1 MFEILKELGV
11 YGIALAGLL
20 EATIL
25 PIPMETISIPI
36 YLSLKE
42 SAVYLVI
49 VLIIFSILGSILGY
63 FFWRK
68 IGDPI
73 RNHIFEKDIFI
84 KVKKMYEK
92 NAFLALLSSA
102 ITPIPFEGYV
112 IAAGILEIEFRI
124 FLLGTI
130 FSRILRHLPQGLLI
144 YFYGEK
150 ILKDLKFYTF
160 ITIITILIIIL
171 IKYLTFKKKS

>member
-63 FFWRK
+63 FFGAKLVIQLGIIFLRK
-68 IGDPI
+68 I
-73 RNHIFEKDIFI
+73 
-84 KVKKMYEK
+84 
-92 NAFLALLSSA
+92 FL
-102 ITPIPFEGYV
+102 
-112 IAAGILEIEFRI
+112 
-124 FLLGTI
+124 
-130 FSRILRHLPQGLLI
+130 
-144 YFYGEK
+144 
-150 ILKDLKFYTF
+150 
-160 ITIITILIIIL
+160 
-171 IKYLTFKKKS
+171 